1 MASAELR
8 SEMTR
13 SDKSQAASIEKFR
26 QLIAEFKSYLSEEKA
41 AILELNRTREQYNY
55 YQKRQTEA
63 AIAIQ

>member
-1 MASAELR
+1 MASAELK

-13 SDKSQAASIEKFR
+13 YEKTQVASIDKFR

-41 AILELNRTREQYNY
+41 AIIELNRTREQYNS
-55 YQKRQTEA
+55 YQKQQTEA